1 MNRRASAYIA
11 PLAVSLAVAFAPACK
26 RSAEGH
32 QRPLPPS
39 PPTPL
44 PATAVRAGD
53 RVVLDIARNL
63 DACSLGHQGILLDF
77 GDPSMRAS
85 LRAGISAHLL
95 ARGEDENVEHEG
107 ATWLR
112 VRSRT
117 LAASFYWPAVAAS
130 APDSNA
136 YVEARIRGVTSRGV
150 AVAIDGKTVGAWTLA
165 RGEARIVTARASTP
179 VTLAPGGHEL
189 TLRFVGGVRAGGEPL
204 AEIDWV
210 HVGTGTPE
218 EPYAAPTHA
227 DAAVDVMVGDRSLHA
242 VSLRAPGFVH
252 CSGWIPANAT
262 LEVSLATAGGGD
274 ADVEALLVRDRRTP
288 VVLGTAHVS
297 DDGAAWAPW
306 SVPVTGVEGDG
317 ALASIELVATHAG
330 PGTRVLLGAPAVVAS
345 GAAPVAALPLAR
357 SVVLVVLGST
367 SAKALAPWGG
377 PHAAA
382 ELAREASMGTTFEA
396 NRAPSSL
403 ANAVVASMLTGL
415 APSAHGLDDPDARL
429 PDGPITV
436 EEACRQG
443 GIATA
448 MFTANPTTGAA
459 FGFAR
464 GWDAFVSHDPLEDA
478 PATRVFDDAA
488 AWIEAHK
495 GVRFLVVVHA
505 RGGHPP
511 WDASP
516 EELRSMPPESYLGV
530 IEPRRAAEAL
540 AKVRTHPARFKDDD
554 RVRAWALYD
563 HAVDAHDEAL
573 GRLFAAIRTAGREDD
588 TTVIVTSDIAG
599 NEAPPVPFSESE
611 TLDEPLLATPLIV
624 RWPGAGTLAG
634 RRVAAPSSPI
644 DLARTILDTLGL
656 APPAA
661 FQGMDLAAVAQGALE
676 PSARPLAATRGT
688 RFSVR
693 WGPYVLLGIHERETR
708 VCDLSLDPACIADI
722 RATSPLALEAIQ
734 RFAVDT
740 LAPRT
745 PPSQSRVPAVLD
757 KHTRAALVRWGGRPG
772 DERDVEP

>member
-1 MNRRASAYIA
+1 MNRRAPAWVT
-11 PLAVSLAVAFAPACK
+11 PLAVCLAAALTPACK

-32 QRPLPPS
+32 PPPPAPS
-39 PPTPL
+39 PPAPL
-44 PATAVRAGD
+44 AATAARAGD
-53 RVVLDIARNL
+53 RVVLDLARNL
-63 DACSLGHQGILLDF
+63 EACSLGHQGVLLDF

-85 LRAGISAHLL
+85 LRAGSSARLL

-112 VRSRT
+112 VRSRS

-130 APDSNA
+130 VPDANA
-136 YVEARIRGVTSRGV
+136 YVEARIRGVTARGI

-165 RGEARIVTARASTP
+165 RGEARIVLARASTP

-189 TLRFVGGVRAGGEPL
+189 ALRFVGGVRAGGEPL

-210 HVGTGTPE
+210 HVGTGPPE

-288 VVLGTAHVS
+288 IVLGTAHVS
-297 DDGAAWAPW
+297 GDGAAWAPW
-306 SVPVTGVEGDG
+306 SVPFTGVEGDG
-317 ALASIELVATHAG
+317 ALGSIELVATHAG
-330 PGTRVLLGAPAVVAS
+330 PGTRVLLGAPAVVSS
-345 GAAPVAALPLAR
+345 GAASVASLPLAR
-357 SVVLVVLGST
+357 NVVLVVLGST

-382 ELAREASMGTTFEA
+382 ELAREAAKGATFEA

-403 ANAVVASMLTGL
+403 PNSVVASMLTGL

-436 EEACRQG
+436 QEACRQG

-464 GWDAFVSHDPLEDA
+464 GWDAFVAHDPLEDA

-495 GVRFLVVVHA
+495 GDRFLVVVHA

-563 HAVDAHDEAL
+563 HALDAHDEAL
-573 GRLFAAIRTAGREDD
+573 GRLLAAIRTAGREDD

-611 TLDEPLLATPLIV
+611 TLDEPLLATPLVI
-624 RWPGAGTLAG
+624 RWAGAGTLAG

-644 DLARTILDTLGL
+644 DLARTMLDTLGL
-656 APPAA
+656 APPTA
-661 FQGMDLAAVAQGALE
+661 FQGMDLSAVAQGALE

-693 WGPYVLLGIHERETR
+693 WGPYVLLGMHERETR

-722 RATSPLALEAIQ
+722 RATSPMALEAIQ

-740 LAPRT
+740 LTPRT
-745 PPSQSRVPAVLD
+745 PQSQARVPAVLD
-757 KHTRAALVRWGGRPG
+757 KHTKAALVRWGGRPG
-772 DERDVEP
+772 DERDTEP